1 MLNNSWDN
9 RNPARCGVRDFIKKE
24 GFGVKKIVSVVI
36 AIIMCMTVGCSFAE
50 DVSFASM
57 QQAIE
62 LAERTDLKAGTADYA
77 GIVVQYHGQYYRVTA
92 IFDEQAKEMAEE
104 LAGASED
111 DAVKLEKPFEAYV
124 MSLPV
129 TVEAITAVPK
139 TDEELESYVGKT
151 LEELQSDHFEWFDGE
166 LIGTVSC
173 KPAVWRVTCDM
184 FVYDLTLRSSQG
196 KCEAYEIYRG
206 KESLANEIVEE
217 ITYVGLSQHAA
228 DMAYA
233 ADGSEVPY
241 QLWMGDPDVMVQLQ
255 KLLKKKGFS
264 GETVDELISVLEE
277 ISSDE
282 YAEIGENADL
292 IDPYALFEYLQIHKD
307 RQPGEPEPPPAKPNR
322 R

>member
-1 MLNNSWDN
+1 M
-9 RNPARCGVRDFIKKE
+9 KK
-24 GFGVKKIVSVVI
+24 VVSVVI
-36 AIIMCMTVGCSFAE
+36 AMVMCLMVGCSFAE
-50 DVSFASM
+50 DVSFANM

-62 LAERTDLKAGTADYA
+62 MAEQVVVRTETAETAETADYA
-77 GIVVQYHGQYYRVTA
+77 GIVIEYQGRYYRVTA
-92 IFDEQAKEMAEE
+92 IFDEQAKEMAEA

-129 TVEAITAVPK
+129 TVEAITAMPK
-139 TDEELESYVGKT
+139 TDEELATYVGKT
-151 LEELQSDHFEWFDGE
+151 LEELQPYHFEWFDGE
-166 LIGTVSC
+166 LIGTLSC
-173 KPAVWRVTCDM
+173 VPAVWRVTCDM
-184 FVYDLTLRSSQG
+184 FVYDLTLHSSQG

-206 KESLANEIVEE
+206 KESLANEIVEG

-241 QLWMGDPDVMVQLQ
+241 QLWMGDPDVMAQLA
-255 KLLKKKGFS
+255 KLLKQKGFS
-264 GETVDELISVLEE
+264 GETVDELVSALEE

-282 YAEIGENADL
+282 YAEIGENADI
-292 IDPYALFEYLQIHKD
+292 IDPYALFEYLQTHKD
-307 RQPGEPEPPPAKPNR
+307 RQPGEPEAPPAEPNR

>member
-1 MLNNSWDN
+1 M
-9 RNPARCGVRDFIKKE
+9 
-24 GFGVKKIVSVVI
+24 KKIVSIILVLVLCMMI
-36 AIIMCMTVGCSFAE
+36 ACSVAE
-50 DVSFASM
+50 SVTQFENL
-57 QQAIE
+57 QQAMD
-62 LAERTDLKAGTADYA
+62 LAQPTDLRVNAVDHV
-77 GIVVQYHGQYYRVTA
+77 GIVVQLHDQYYRVTA
-92 IFDEQAKEMAEE
+92 VFDEKAQNMVAKLAVVTGDNVVE
-104 LAGASED
+104 LSD
-111 DAVKLEKPFEAYV
+111 TFNNYIV
-124 MSLPV
+124 SLPV
-129 TVEAITAVPK
+129 IVEEITAEPK

-151 LEELQSDHFEWFDGE
+151 LEELQADHFEWFDGE

-206 KESLANEIVEE
+206 KESLANEIVEKV
-217 ITYVGLSQHAA
+217 TYVGLSQHAA
-228 DMAYA
+228 DMEYA

-241 QLWMGDPDVMVQLQ
+241 QLWMGDPDVRAQLQ